1 MKIWKNRLKLSKTK
15 FINVWVQIEAI
26 QCFQLK
32 MNLLVFCVK
41 RRKSWKLKVNFWPK
55 NWTKNLPKNLTKIWV
70 FYISGK
76 ALVTAAFLQKST
88 VLSNRRQQNLDGQFS
103 ARFSNAIEPSLPLM
117 TSGKNFR
124 GLGALCSRNF
134 QNVKLRLDF
143 VEIRSFYRHSQF
155 MWNQIWANSNGSETS
170 FLTISETLN
179 FEFLVNLGLEVAQI
193 Y

>member
-1 MKIWKNRLKLSKTK
+1 MYFSVLSFGLSVTVYLRLK
-15 FINVWVQIEAI
+15 VAY
-26 QCFQLK
+26 
-32 MNLLVFCVK
+32 
-41 RRKSWKLKVNFWPK
+41 FWPK

-124 GLGALCSRNF
+124 GLWALCSRNF
-134 QNVKLRLDF
+134 QNVKLSLTLLKFDHFITTPILREIILWRIQMVQKRHFGQFQRL
-143 VEIRSFYRHSQF
+143 
-155 MWNQIWANSNGSETS
+155 W
-170 FLTISETLN
+170 TLN
-179 FEFLVNLGLEVAQI
+179 FW
-193 Y
+193 